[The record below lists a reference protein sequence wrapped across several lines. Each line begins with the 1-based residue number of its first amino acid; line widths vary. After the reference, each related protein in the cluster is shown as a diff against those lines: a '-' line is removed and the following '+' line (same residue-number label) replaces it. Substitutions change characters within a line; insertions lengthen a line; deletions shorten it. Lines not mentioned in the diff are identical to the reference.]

1 MKTIYKILCYFS
13 LSFLL
18 VSSLFSQGFEVSWK
32 WNAPNGNKLND
43 VFLYN
48 SSYALAV
55 GDCGTVWKTTNGGSG
70 WSLMEVPWTDDCLKV
85 WFTDANTIFIV
96 TKDSNNNYWKV
107 RRSTDN
113 GESWTAKSISGSNSV
128 NSVAMFSGEYGF
140 MLSGSYIYR
149 TTNFFSNYTYYAVNY
164 PYQEV
169 TIVDSLTIFAYG
181 YSNINFFVRSTN
193 GGTSWTSINCGKS
206 FTDLTMIDTTGYAI
220 NKSNKKELLKTTD
233 RAISFSVVYTFPGT
247 LLKLAFAGKDTG
259 FAVVTDGFENNTI
272 YKTTNG
278 GTNWQSL
285 RNDVHLLSLHN
296 YQKNYLAAVGSGGK
310 IISTTNSGTNWRSNS
325 KIGYDFNCITFP
337 TDYTGYIGGNDGAL
351 YKITYGGDYYSK
363 LNLSTT
369 RDITSIV
376 FFDSLTGFIAGEKG
390 MILKTTNGGTSF
402 VDYQQSDTTVNIVM
416 MDYYIY
422 YDSWYGN
429 VLKLFY
435 CNSSGEVFSSS
446 DTCRT
451 WSQLTVPN
459 NDFIVDCDGLYFGSN
474 TGNVYRYDFY
484 SSAILFSLGGVLTN
498 KVKVSYR
505 SSAYYTGDNEGY
517 AVDYTGK
524 TAGKEIGEA
533 WQIGDVVMNGSEDF
547 VTVYRRNFI
556 TGFAGS
562 ISTALEDGYYLGIKN
577 WEKIPTP
584 THATIRSLAPRANNE
599 YWAVGDDGVVLKI
612 TANPSSNFQVSFDT
626 AFTVAGDTAVM
637 DVNLEYLSGAVSS
650 LQFSMNTSSDMSLVG
665 VDTAGTLMG
674 AKKWSCF
681 TNGATQQAK
690 FAAGGANDINSTGT
704 LVRLKFRVNTGV
716 LPKDIQTTVSALTIN
731 NGTHSPT
738 ILRQGIVKVVRYG
751 DVDVNGT
758 VQAYDASLILKYLV
772 NYITLTGAQK
782 KIGDVTK
789 DGTLSDVDASLI
801 FRYVVGL
808 IDSLPAPGTYLASG
822 SVSMNDCNANA
833 GQIINIPIT
842 MNGVTGLMGFEGS
855 ITYDN
860 QKLEF
865 IGASATGI
873 ASGFTIEHKVTPGKI
888 LVAAASQQDAA
899 GSGESVILQFR
910 VKENAVIGTTQVKIT
925 RIRLNENAEQFN
937 VAESNINILTGI
949 KGEGSIPG
957 EYELNQNYPNPFNPE
972 TRITF
977 GIPEASSITL
987 EIFNSLGEKVAV
999 LVNEEKSAGYYN
1011 INWNA
1016 MNFSTGIYI
1025 VRITA
1030 SSMESNKTFS
1040 QIKKMVLM
1048 K

>member
-1 MKTIYKILCYFS
+1 MKTIYKILYRVS

-43 VFLYN
+43 VFLYS

-55 GDCGTVWKTTNGGSG
+55 GDCGTVWKTTNGGTG

-96 TKDSNNNYWKV
+96 TKDSNYNYCKV

-113 GESWTAKSISGSNSV
+113 GVSWIARSLASTSTGN
-128 NSVAMFSGEYGF
+128 NVAMFSGEYGF
-140 MLSGSYIYR
+140 MLSGSYVSR
-149 TTNFFSNYTYYAVNY
+149 TPNFFSSYTNY
-164 PYQEV
+164 PV
-169 TIVDSLTIFAYG
+169 TYVFSEITLADSLNIFAYG
-181 YSNINFFVRSTN
+181 YTTYLSRSSS
-193 GGTSWTSINCGKS
+193 GGISWTTINCGKS
-206 FTDLTMIDTTGYAI
+206 LTELTMIDTTGYAI

-233 RAISFSVVYTFPGT
+233 RGSSFSVAYTFAGT
-247 LLKLAFAGKDTG
+247 LQKLAFAGKDTG
-259 FAVVTDGFENNTI
+259 FALVTDGFENNTI

-278 GTNWQSL
+278 GTTWLHL
-285 RNDVHLLSLHN
+285 RSDLHLFSLHN
-296 YQKNYLAAVGSGGK
+296 YQKKSIIAVGSGGR
-310 IISTTNSGTNWRSNS
+310 IISSSNSGSNWRSSS
-325 KIGYDFNCITFP
+325 KLGYDFNCITFP
-337 TDYTGYIGGNDGAL
+337 TYYTGFIGGNDGAF
-351 YKITYGGDYYSK
+351 YKITEGGDYYSK

-369 RDITSIV
+369 RDINGMV

-390 MILKTTNGGTSF
+390 MIKSTTNGGTSF
-402 VDYQQSDTTVNIVM
+402 VDYQLSDTTSNVVAL
-416 MDYYIY
+416 DYVIY

-435 CNSSGEVFSSS
+435 CNSNGEVFISS

-451 WSQLTVPN
+451 WTQLTIPD
-459 NDFIVDCDGLYFGSN
+459 NDFIVDCDGIYFGSN
-474 TGNVYRYDFY
+474 NGNVYRYDVY
-484 SSAILFSLGGVLTN
+484 SSAILVSLSGVLTN
-498 KVKVSYR
+498 KVKVGYKA
-505 SSAYYTGDNEGY
+505 SAYYTGDNEGY

-524 TAGKEIGEA
+524 TAAKEVGNP
-533 WQIGDVVMNGSEDF
+533 WQIGDEVQYGSQDF
-547 VTVYRRNFI
+547 VIVYGRNFI
-556 TGFAGS
+556 TGSTGS
-562 ISTALEDGYYLGIKN
+562 IFSAIDGYTPGIKN
-577 WEKIPTP
+577 WEKISTP
-584 THATIRSLAPRANNE
+584 THATIRSLAPRASNE

-612 TANPSSNFQVSFDT
+612 IANPSSSFQVSFDT

-637 DVNLEYLSGAVSS
+637 DVNLEYLSGSVSS
-650 LQFSMNTSSDMSLVG
+650 LQFSINTSSDMSLVG

-716 LPKDIQTTVSALTIN
+716 SPKDIQTTVSALTIN

-738 ILRQGIVKVVRYG
+738 ILRHGIVKVVRYG

-822 SVSMNDCNANA
+822 SISMNDHNANA
-833 GQIINIPIT
+833 GQIINIPVT

-855 ITYDN
+855 ITFDH

-873 ASGFTIEHKVTPGKI
+873 ASGFTIEHKVTSGKI

-925 RIRLNENAEQFN
+925 RIRLNENAEQFD

-949 KGEGSIPG
+949 KGEGSIPK
-957 EYELNQNYPNPFNPE
+957 EYELSQNYPNPFNPE

-977 GIPEASSITL
+977 GIPEASIVTL
-987 EIFNSLGEKVAV
+987 EIFNSLGEKMTT
-999 LVNEEKSAGYYN
+999 LFSEERSAGYYN
-1011 INWNA
+1011 VNWNG
-1016 MNFSTGIYI
+1016 MTFPTGIYI
-1025 VRITA
+1025 VRMTA
-1030 SSMESNKTFS
+1030 TSTESRKSFS
-1040 QIKKMVLM
+1040 QIKKMVLI